1 MLKINDL
8 NIAFNNKTIFKDASM
23 EIPNSSIV
31 AITGDS
37 GTGKTTLLRFILGE
51 AKNAKGILI
60 YDNQIIEDRD
70 DFIFNEVS
78 YIDQEGRYFENMS
91 VQDYFEFECR
101 IHHISFSKEEMI
113 KCLKQV
119 QLNNITYSKSPKLL
133 STGERKRFLM
143 AAALMIKKNIL
154 LIDEPT
160 ASLDDH
166 HKRILLDILH
176 ELSHQ
181 GMTVIVT
188 THDDDV
194 LKESDLIYEIHD
206 YKLIQKTS
214 KEIIESPIQ
223 KKTMKPRSINYVK
236 YKSFKLIL
244 LFIICISLGGASIGL
259 ISQNTSTLIALNNT
273 TQVNKVSKNTALF
286 FIKKL
291 DPRYIVENSNVFDI
305 QQEYEGINYVSEDEL
320 TAIKNI
326 KGVKNIY
333 PCIDVRKADQMTPFG
348 LYQKDNFVQ
357 QVTTLANITQSYNR
371 NIYLTVYY
379 PEEHIKHN
387 GKDIKGI
394 YMNDVM
400 YNMLDSQVKSLKSLK
415 QLSMRLDVNWVD
427 NYQTSTTE
435 ENMPEMTPITTRKD
449 ITVPIDVNK
458 VLDLTDSTDTR
469 QQAAGRIYIPFD
481 QFKSMFNIQNYPT
494 RQYRIICQSG
504 KEEDIKLKIEKMND
518 LYYASNIELTN
529 QDYVK
534 YFNKQ
539 SKSNQSISFIISII
553 LLLAL
558 LMLIYAYCQ
567 TRKNEISLLKREGLS
582 NKTIQKYL
590 NKDFTYMSIGWFI
603 LTIIWVIIYKFLVL
617 STMSM
622 SISMYMYIGI
632 AVLMALVMIVLVHLI
647 ASLIIKRNIKGVS

>member
-1 MLKINDL
+1 MLKIDNL
-8 NIAFNNKTIFKDASM
+8 NIAYNNKTIFKDASI

-31 AITGDS
+31 TITGDS

-51 AKNAKGILI
+51 AKNSKGTLT
-60 YDNQIIEDRD
+60 YDDQIIEDRN

-113 KCLKQV
+113 KCLEQV
-119 QLNNITYSKSPKLL
+119 QLKNITYSKSPKLL

-143 AAALMIKKNIL
+143 AVALMIKKNIL

-181 GMTVIVT
+181 GMTIILT

-194 LKESDLIYEIHD
+194 LKESDHTYEIQD
-206 YKLIQKTS
+206 YKLIKKSS
-214 KEIIESPIQ
+214 KEVIETTIQ
-223 KKTMKPRSINYVK
+223 KKTMKPRSINYAK

-244 LFIICISLGGASIGL
+244 LFIICICLGGASIGL
-259 ISQNTSTLIALNNT
+259 ISQNTSTLFTLNNT
-273 TQVNKVSKNTALF
+273 TQVEDVSKNTALF
-286 FIKKL
+286 LVKKL

-305 QQEYEGINYVSEDEL
+305 QQEYEGINYISEDEL

-333 PCIDVRKADQMTPFG
+333 PCIDIRKADQMTPFG
-348 LYQKDNFVQ
+348 LYQKGNYVQ

-400 YNMLDSQVKSLKSLK
+400 YNMLESQVKSLKALK
-415 QLSMRLDVNWVD
+415 QLSIRLDVNWVD
-427 NYQTSTTE
+427 NYQTSTSE
-435 ENMPEMTPITTRKD
+435 DNMPEMTPITTRKD
-449 ITVPIDVNK
+449 MTVPIDVNK
-458 VLDLTDSTDTR
+458 VLDPTDTTDTR
-469 QQAAGRIYIPFD
+469 QQAAGRLYIPID
-481 QFKSMFNIQNYPT
+481 QFKSLYNIQNYPA
-494 RQYRIICQSG
+494 RQYRIVCQSG
-504 KEEDIKLKIEKMND
+504 KEEDIKLEIEKMND
-518 LYYASNIELTN
+518 LYYASNVELTN
-529 QDYVK
+529 KDYVK

-539 SKSNQSISFIISII
+539 SKSNQSISLIISVI

-558 LMLIYAYCQ
+558 IMLIYAYCQ

-590 NKDFTYMSIGWFI
+590 NRDFTYMGIGWFVI
-603 LTIIWVIIYKFLVL
+603 TMIWITVYGFLVL

-622 SISMYMYIGI
+622 SISMYLYIGI
-632 AVLMALVMIVLVHLI
+632 AALIALIMIVLVRLI
-647 ASLIIKRNIKGVS
+647 SSLMIKRNIKGVS